1 MNALTPEQYAQIDRL
16 LDLALEED
24 VGTGDVTTEVLT
36 TGASR
41 LTAVYTA
48 RADGVLSGVE
58 IVQRFF
64 AKLSPE
70 VRLEALLRDGARIE
84 KGAQIMRISGPARPV
99 LTGERVSL
107 NILQRMCGIATVAR
121 RYADIVQG
129 TRAKIYDTRK
139 TLPGHRALDKMAV
152 MHGGGCNHRLGL
164 YDMILIKDN
173 HLALAEIATP
183 FAAVK
188 TARSKSNLPIMVEVD
203 TLEQLKNVLP
213 AEPDYVLLDNM
224 GPEILKQAV
233 ALTDA
238 AFAQNPARRPQLEAS
253 GGINFDTVRAIAE
266 SGVDR
271 ISIGALTHSVKAL
284 DIGLD
289 YEDA

>member
-1 MNALTPEQYAQIDRL
+1 MNALTPAQYAQIDRL

-24 VGTGDVTTEVLT
+24 VGPGDVTTEVLT

-41 LTAVYTA
+41 LEAVYVA
-48 RADGVLSGVE
+48 RAAGVLSGVE

-70 VRLEALLRDGARIE
+70 VKLEPFLADGAMLEKGARI
-84 KGAQIMRISGPARPV
+84 MRVSGPARPV

-107 NILQRMCGIATVAR
+107 NLLQRMCGIATVAR
-121 RYADIVQG
+121 RYADAVAG

-173 HLALAEIATP
+173 HLALAEIASP
-183 FAAVK
+183 FDAVK
-188 TARSKSNLPIMVEVD
+188 IARAKSKLPLMVEVD
-203 TLEQLKNVLP
+203 TLEQLANVLP
-213 AEPDYVLLDNM
+213 AAPDYVLLDNM
-224 GPEILKQAV
+224 GPETLKKAV
-233 ALTDA
+233 AMTDA
-238 AFAQNPARRPQLEAS
+238 AFAADPARRPRLEAS
-253 GGINFDTVRAIAE
+253 GGVNLGTVRAIAE

-271 ISIGALTHSVKAL
+271 ISVGALTHSVTAL

-289 YEDA
+289 YEGA

>member
-1 MNALTPEQYAQIDRL
+1 MNALTPAQYAQIDRL

-36 TGASR
+36 TGNSR

-48 RADGVLSGVE
+48 RAEGVLSGVE

-70 VRLEALLRDGARIE
+70 VKLEVLLQDGARLE
-84 KGAQIMRISGPARPV
+84 KGSRIMRISGPARPV

-121 RYADIVQG
+121 RYADTVQG

-183 FAAVK
+183 FDAVK
-188 TARSKSNLPIMVEVD
+188 TARAKSKLPIMVEVD

-238 AFAQNPARRPQLEAS
+238 AFAQNPARRPMLEAS

-289 YEDA
+289 YEGK

>member
-1 MNALTPEQYAQIDRL
+1 MNALTPKQYEQIDRL

-41 LTAVYTA
+41 LQAVYTA
-48 RADGVLSGVE
+48 RDIGVLSGVE

-64 AKLSPE
+64 RKLSPE
-70 VRLEALLRDGARIE
+70 VELEPLLTDGAPLEKGARIM
-84 KGAQIMRISGPARPV
+84 KISGPARPV
-99 LTGERVSL
+99 LTGERISL
-107 NILQRMCGIATVAR
+107 NILQRMCGIATVAHK
-121 RYADIVQG
+121 YAAAVAG

-173 HLALAEIATP
+173 HLALAEIASP
-183 FAAVK
+183 ADAVR
-188 TARSKSNLPIMVEVD
+188 TARAKSPLPIMAEVD
-203 TLEQLKNVLP
+203 TLEQLANVLP
-213 AEPDYVLLDNM
+213 AAPDYILLDNM
-224 GPEILKQAV
+224 PPEVLKKAV
-233 ALTDA
+233 AMTDA
-238 AFAQNPARRPQLEAS
+238 AFASDPARRPALEAS
-253 GGINFDTVRAIAE
+253 GGINFDSVRAIAE

-289 YEDA
+289 YLG